1 VLLRNGIR
9 FSIFS
14 RRLLLWLILAVIL
27 GFYGS
32 SYLSGITL
40 VAPFTLAVMMF
51 SVGLTI
57 PLKEFRPIRGK
68 IIPATLTQWIMP
80 LVGFSIGKVI
90 GAPSE
95 VILGLVILGAVSNDI
110 TASVFVKLA
119 DRSPSLPALVTITS
133 TFSSLVLLPLFTI
146 LLLRQSFQI
155 NPTSIILGLIN
166 FVIVPLLVGLFLRTR
181 GLKVDEDEALGLA
194 SLALIVLI
202 GISASQLS
210 ISMLILP
217 AILASL
223 MMNFAGYGI
232 GYASAKHFNYD
243 RSSGVYLV
251 GLREFGVAISIV
263 ILAGLPSEVLTVP
276 IIFGIV
282 QTLTASLMTRYIH

>member
-1 VLLRNGIR
+1 MRNSIR
-9 FSIFS
+9 LSIFS
-14 RRLLLWLILAVIL
+14 RYLLLWLILAVIL

-32 SYLSGITL
+32 SYLSGFILLAPVTL
-40 VAPFTLAVMMF
+40 SVMMF

-80 LVGFSIGKVI
+80 LIGFSAGKVM

-110 TASVFVKLA
+110 TASVFVKLTG
-119 DRSPSLPALVTITS
+119 RSPSLSALVTITS
-133 TFSSLVLLPLFTI
+133 TFGSLIILPIFT
-146 LLLRQSFQI
+146 LLLLGQLFQI
-155 NPTSIILGLIN
+155 SPAPVILGMIN

-181 GLKVDEDEALGLA
+181 GLKVDEDKALGLA
-194 SLALIVLI
+194 SLALVVLI

-210 ISMLILP
+210 ISILIIP

-223 MMNFAGYGI
+223 LMNFAGYGI
-232 GYASAKHFNYD
+232 GYASAKHFDYD
-243 RSSGVYLV
+243 RSSGIYLV

-263 ILAGLPSEVLTVP
+263 ILAGLPSEVLTVL
-276 IIFGIV
+276 IIYGIV
-282 QTLTASLMTRYIH
+282 QTLTASLMTRYLH